1 MVNVDV
7 AVFAESNRMG
17 IGLVIRDHR
26 ANFLA
31 ACRQGFDRIT
41 EPEITEAIAFRHA
54 VYFVSALPYDKV
66 IVASDSLNVVQK
78 IKSAN
83 KDRSETGV
91 LVEDIK
97 HAARAIAFSFIHV
110 SRNCNEVA
118 HVLARSAVQLSES
131 VWFHEAPEF
140 IRASLCNDRLID

>member
-1 MVNVDV
+1 MRPKKWAPSPEGWVMVNVDA

-54 VYFVSALPYDKV
+54 VYFVSALPYHKGC
-66 IVASDSLNVVQK
+66 L
-78 IKSAN
+78 
-83 KDRSETGV
+83 
-91 LVEDIK
+91 
-97 HAARAIAFSFIHV
+97 
-110 SRNCNEVA
+110 
-118 HVLARSAVQLSES
+118 
-131 VWFHEAPEF
+131 
-140 IRASLCNDRLID
+140 

>member
-1 MVNVDV
+1 M
-7 AVFAESNRMG
+7 
-17 IGLVIRDHR
+17 
-26 ANFLA
+26 
-31 ACRQGFDRIT
+31 
-41 EPEITEAIAFRHA
+41 
-54 VYFVSALPYDKV
+54 